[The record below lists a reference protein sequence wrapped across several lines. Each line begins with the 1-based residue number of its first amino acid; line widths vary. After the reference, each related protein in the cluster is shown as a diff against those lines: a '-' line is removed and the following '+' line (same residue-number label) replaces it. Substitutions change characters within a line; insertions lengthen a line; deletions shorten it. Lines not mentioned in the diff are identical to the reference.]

1 MRKLDQTPTSMI
13 ELRGALKQLL
23 LDVDERVNSSWERA
37 ETVRIARNADEFG
50 TSAVQRQTGQGFG
63 RTRAPGAGMR

>member
-1 MRKLDQTPTSMI
+1 MI
-13 ELRGALKQLL
+13 ELCGASKQLL

-50 TSAVQRQTGQGFG
+50 TSAVQTD
-63 RTRAPGAGMR
+63 RAGAWENSCARSRNALGKK

>member
-13 ELRGALKQLL
+13 ELRGASKQLL
-23 LDVDERVNSSWERA
+23 LDVDERVNGSWERA

-63 RTRAPGAGMR
+63 RTCAPGAGMR